1 MELTRFKVPADRAD
15 ELLQARPAMVADF
28 RADREGFLDAQLI
41 RVDDET
47 WLDVVWWRSSED
59 FAASREKGANLP
71 GIKAFFAPIAEMVS
85 VEEGTTEGYA
95 SWGGAKLA
103 SRALVEVRAT
113 GLVSKEFFCVVHQL
127 FSDTLAMDRVD
138 ELAQFP

>member
-1 MELTRFKVPADRAD
+1 MTTGTTTTVELTRFKVPADRAD

-41 RVDDET
+41 RVDEET

-71 GIKAFFAPIAEMVS
+71 GIKAFFAPIAELVS
-85 VEEGTTEGYA
+85 AEEGVTGDHIPGQEI
-95 SWGGAKLA
+95 SPPP
-103 SRALVEVRAT
+103 VR
-113 GLVSKEFFCVVHQL
+113 
-127 FSDTLAMDRVD
+127 
-138 ELAQFP
+138 